1 MQVIT
6 TYTKEYS
13 EKYKTTISSVCGVQ
27 SIKLRAANGNTICI
41 HEINGELVIKNE

>member
-6 TYTKEYS
+6 TFTKEYS
-13 EKYKTTISSVCGVQ
+13 EKRQTTMSSVCGVQ

-41 HEINGELVIKNE
+41 HEIDGELVIKNE